1 MNARRIID
9 LFKYACLKHVNPP
22 LGRWNIHN
30 YKQTALKIKYANEDN
45 CGVSWNYHT
54 NTSQIQQNNASNQS
68 QDQDQDID
76 NIYIY
81 MMGCETVPDKVYISR

>member
-1 MNARRIID
+1 MNAKRIID
-9 LFKYACLKHVNPP
+9 LFKHIGLIHVNPP

-45 CGVSWNYHT
+45 CGISWNYNK
-54 NTSQIQQNNASNQS
+54 NTTKIQQNNEYNQN
-68 QDQDQDID
+68 QDID

-81 MMGCETVPDKVYISR
+81 MMGCESVPDNVYITH